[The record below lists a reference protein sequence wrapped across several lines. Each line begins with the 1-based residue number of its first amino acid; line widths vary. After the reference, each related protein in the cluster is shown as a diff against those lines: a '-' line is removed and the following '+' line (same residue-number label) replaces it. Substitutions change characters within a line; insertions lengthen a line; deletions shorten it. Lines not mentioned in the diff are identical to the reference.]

1 MREKSEVASGLEN
14 QDPGRHQTLPPRRPN
29 KILGRRTTPKSRHEQ
44 LGGMAGMR
52 NGPGTMAGIRDPQG
66 HRKRATAGFHR
77 ILVVVHVAKGA
88 VKVRDLV

>member
-1 MREKSEVASGLEN
+1 
-14 QDPGRHQTLPPRRPN
+14 
-29 KILGRRTTPKSRHEQ
+29 
-44 LGGMAGMR
+44 MAGMR